1 METTK
6 NMSKLLIIEDSPL
19 IRKVIKHLAATELNC
34 EFDFAEDLAQT
45 RELIAKNDYF
55 LALADLNLPDAPNGE
70 VVQLTME
77 HGISTIV
84 LTGTSNEDL
93 RKKLL
98 AMGVL
103 DYIFKENRD
112 SYVSAIKLINQL
124 LLNKDIKVLVAD
136 DSKTLRTYIK
146 SQLSKLLYQVI
157 EAENGVEA
165 IKRLTQY
172 PEIGLLI
179 TDYNMPKM
187 NGIELI
193 RHVRQSRLRDEF
205 PIIGLSSSSDP
216 TLSARFIKHGAND
229 FLVTPFMQE
238 EFQWR
243 IIKAMEQIALI
254 NEIRDAA
261 NRDYLTKLYNRR
273 YFFNVGEKSL
283 SDAQANELNYTVAL
297 LDIDFFKKINDNY
310 GHDAGDAVLIEMAHI
325 LNKWFE
331 GMLVARYGGEEFIIV
346 LQTLDA
352 NKVNT
357 LLNSFREYVAKQEFD
372 VGEHTISFTVSLGV
386 ANNIKESL
394 LLDDLINCA
403 DVALY
408 QAKES
413 GRNAVIWEN
422 NPLGI

>member
-1 METTK
+1 
-6 NMSKLLIIEDSPL
+6 MSKLLIIEDSPL
-19 IRKVIKHLAATELNC
+19 IRKVIKHLAATELSC

-45 RELIAKNDYF
+45 KELIAKNDYF

-77 HGISTIV
+77 KGISTIV
-84 LTGTSNEDL
+84 LTATTNEEL

-98 AMGVL
+98 SMGVL

-124 LLNKDIKVLVAD
+124 ILNKDIKVLVAD
-136 DSKTLRTYIK
+136 DSKALRSYI
-146 SQLSKLLYQVI
+146 SAQLSKLLYQVV
-157 EAENGVEA
+157 EAENGVDA
-165 IKRLTQY
+165 IKRLTEH
-172 PEIGLLI
+172 PDIGLLI

-193 RHVRQSRLRDEF
+193 RHIRQSRLRDEF

-254 NEIRDAA
+254 REIRDAA

-273 YFFNVGEKSL
+273 YFFNTGEAAFEQ
-283 SDAQANELNYTVAL
+283 AQSENANFSVAL
-297 LDIDFFKKINDNY
+297 IDIDFFKKINDNY
-310 GHDAGDAVLIEMAHI
+310 GHDVGDAVLIEMAVV

-331 GMLVARYGGEEFIIV
+331 GMLVARYGGEEFIVVIQE
-346 LQTLDA
+346 LSA
-352 NKVNT
+352 SKVST
-357 LLNSFREYVAKQEFD
+357 LLNAFREYLASQQFD
-372 VGEHTISFTVSLGV
+372 IDAHTISFTASIGV
-386 ANNIKESL
+386 ANNINQVES
-394 LLDDLINCA
+394 LDDLINNA

-413 GRNAVIWEN
+413 GRNVVIWEN
-422 NPLGI
+422 DPVGFE

>member
-1 METTK
+1 
-6 NMSKLLIIEDSPL
+6 MSKLLIIEDSPL
-19 IRKVIKHLAATELNC
+19 IRKVIKHLASTELSC
-34 EFDFAEDLAQT
+34 EFDFAESFAQT
-45 RELIAKNDYF
+45 KELIANNDYF

-77 HGISTIV
+77 QGISTIV
-84 LTGTSNEDL
+84 LTATTNEEL

-124 LLNKDIKVLVAD
+124 ILNQDIKVLVAD
-136 DSKTLRTYIK
+136 DSKTLRGYIK

-165 IKRLTQY
+165 IKRLTEH
-172 PEIGLLI
+172 PDTGLLI

-205 PIIGLSSSSDP
+205 PIIGLSSSNDP

-254 NEIRDAA
+254 KEIRDAA

-273 YFFNVGEKSL
+273 YFFNVGEMAFEQAQ
-283 SDAQANELNYTVAL
+283 SDNSNFSVAL
-297 LDIDFFKKINDNY
+297 MDIDFFKKINDNY
-310 GHDAGDAVLIEMAHI
+310 GHDVGDAVLIEMAAV

-331 GMLVARYGGEEFIIV
+331 GMLVARYGGEEFIVVIKD
-346 LQTLDA
+346 LSA
-352 NKVNT
+352 SKVNT
-357 LLNSFREYVAKQEFD
+357 LLNAFREYTASQQFD
-372 VGEHTISFTVSLGV
+372 IDEHAINFTASIGV
-386 ANNIKESL
+386 ANNIGQVET
-394 LLDDLINCA
+394 LDDLINQA
-403 DVALY
+403 DIALY

-413 GRNAVIWEN
+413 GRNVVIWEN
-422 NPLGI
+422 EPLGFE

>member
-1 METTK
+1 
-6 NMSKLLIIEDSPL
+6 MSKLLIIEDSPL
-19 IRKVIKHLAATELNC
+19 IRKVIKHLAATELSC

-45 RELIAKNDYF
+45 KELIAKNDYF

-77 HGISTIV
+77 KGISTIV
-84 LTGTSNEDL
+84 LTATTNEEL

-98 AMGVL
+98 SMGVL

-124 LLNKDIKVLVAD
+124 ILNKDIKVLVAD
-136 DSKTLRTYIK
+136 DSKALRSYI
-146 SQLSKLLYQVI
+146 SAQLSKLLYQVV
-157 EAENGVEA
+157 EAENGVDA
-165 IKRLTQY
+165 IKRLTEH
-172 PEIGLLI
+172 PDIGLLI

-193 RHVRQSRLRDEF
+193 RHIRQSRLRDEF

-254 NEIRDAA
+254 REIRDAA

-273 YFFNVGEKSL
+273 YFFNTGEAAFEQ
-283 SDAQANELNYTVAL
+283 AQSENANFSVAL
-297 LDIDFFKKINDNY
+297 IDIDFFKKINDNY
-310 GHDAGDAVLIEMAHI
+310 GHDVGDAVLIEMAAV

-331 GMLVARYGGEEFIIV
+331 GMLVARYGGEEFIVVIQE
-346 LQTLDA
+346 LSA
-352 NKVNT
+352 SKVST
-357 LLNSFREYVAKQEFD
+357 LLNAFREYLASQQFD
-372 VGEHTISFTVSLGV
+372 IDAHTISFTASIGV
-386 ANNIKESL
+386 ANNINQVES
-394 LLDDLINCA
+394 LDDLINNA

-413 GRNAVIWEN
+413 GRNVVIWEN
-422 NPLGI
+422 DPVGFE

>member
-1 METTK
+1 
-6 NMSKLLIIEDSPL
+6 MSKLLIIEDSPL
-19 IRKVIKHLAATELNC
+19 IRKVIKHLAMTELSC
-34 EFDFAEDLAQT
+34 EFDFAQDLAQT
-45 RELIAKNDYF
+45 KELIAKNDYF
-55 LALADLNLPDAPNGE
+55 LALADLHLPDAPNGE
-70 VVQLTME
+70 VVELTME

-84 LTGTSNEDL
+84 LTATTNDEL

-112 SYVSAIKLINQL
+112 SYVTAIRFINQL
-124 LLNKDIKVLVAD
+124 ILNKDIKVLVAD
-136 DSKTLRTYIK
+136 DSHTLRGYV
-146 SQLSKLLYQVI
+146 SAQLSKLLYQVI

-165 IKRLTQY
+165 IKRLTEH
-172 PEIGLLI
+172 PEIELLI

-229 FLVTPFMQE
+229 FLVTPFVQE

-254 NEIRDAA
+254 KEIRDAA

-273 YFFNVGEKSL
+273 YFFNAGEKAL
-283 SDAQANELNYTVAL
+283 SCAQSASSHYAVAL

-310 GHDAGDAVLIEMAHI
+310 GHDVGDHVLIEMAAL

-346 LQTLDA
+346 IQDIDA
-352 NKVNT
+352 GKVNT
-357 LLNSFREYVAKQEFD
+357 LLNAFREYVADQQFFIDKN
-372 VGEHTISFTVSLGV
+372 TISFSVSIGV
-386 ANNIKESL
+386 ANNITQIKS
-394 LLDDLINCA
+394 LDDLINNA

-413 GRNAVIWEN
+413 GRNVVIWEN
-422 NPLGI
+422 EPLGFD

>member
-1 METTK
+1 
-6 NMSKLLIIEDSPL
+6 MSKLLIIEDSPL
-19 IRKVIKHLAATELNC
+19 IRKVIKHLTATELSC

-45 RELIAKNDYF
+45 KELIAKNDYF

-77 HGISTIV
+77 KGISTIV
-84 LTGTSNEDL
+84 LTATTNEDL

-98 AMGVL
+98 SMGVL

-112 SYVSAIKLINQL
+112 SYVSAIRLINQL
-124 LLNKDIKVLVAD
+124 ILNKDIKVLVAD
-136 DSKTLRTYIK
+136 DSKTLRSYI
-146 SQLSKLLYQVI
+146 SAQLSKLLYQVV
-157 EAENGVEA
+157 EAENGVDA
-165 IKRLTQY
+165 IKRLT
-172 PEIGLLI
+172 EHSDIELLI

-205 PIIGLSSSSDP
+205 PIIGLSSSNDP

-254 NEIRDAA
+254 REIRDAA

-273 YFFNVGEKSL
+273 YFFNTGEAAFEQ
-283 SDAQANELNYTVAL
+283 AQTENSNFSVAL
-297 LDIDFFKKINDNY
+297 MDIDFFKKINDNY
-310 GHDAGDAVLIEMAHI
+310 GHDVGDAVLIEMAAV
-325 LNKWFE
+325 LNKWFD
-331 GMLVARYGGEEFIIV
+331 GMLVARYGGEEFIVVIQE
-346 LQTLDA
+346 LSA

-357 LLNSFREYVAKQEFD
+357 LLNAFRDFLASQQFEID
-372 VGEHTISFTVSLGV
+372 EHTISFTASIGV
-386 ANNIKESL
+386 ANNIGQVE
-394 LLDDLINCA
+394 LLDDLINNA

-413 GRNAVIWEN
+413 GRNVVIWEN
-422 NPLGI
+422 DPLGFD

>member
-1 METTK
+1 
-6 NMSKLLIIEDSPL
+6 MSKLLIIEDSPL
-19 IRKVIKHLAATELNC
+19 IRKVIKHLAATELSC

-45 RELIAKNDYF
+45 KELIAKNDYF

-77 HGISTIV
+77 KGISTIV
-84 LTGTSNEDL
+84 LTATTNEEL

-98 AMGVL
+98 SMGVL

-124 LLNKDIKVLVAD
+124 ILNKDIKVLVAD
-136 DSKTLRTYIK
+136 DSRTLRSYI
-146 SQLSKLLYQVI
+146 SAQLSKLLYQVV
-157 EAENGVEA
+157 EAENGVDA
-165 IKRLTQY
+165 IKRLT
-172 PEIGLLI
+172 EHTDIELLI

-205 PIIGLSSSSDP
+205 PIIGLSSSNDP

-254 NEIRDAA
+254 REIRDAA

-273 YFFNVGEKSL
+273 YFFNTGETAFEQ
-283 SDAQANELNYTVAL
+283 AQSENSNFSVAL
-297 LDIDFFKKINDNY
+297 MDIDFFKKINDNY
-310 GHDAGDAVLIEMAHI
+310 GHDVGDAVLIEMAAV
-325 LNKWFE
+325 LNKWFD
-331 GMLVARYGGEEFIIV
+331 GMLVARYGGEEFIVVIQE
-346 LQTLDA
+346 LNA
-352 NKVNT
+352 SKVNT
-357 LLNSFREYVAKQEFD
+357 LLNAFRDFLASQQFD
-372 VGEHTISFTVSLGV
+372 IDEHTISFTASIGV
-386 ANNIKESL
+386 ANNIGQVE
-394 LLDDLINCA
+394 LLDDLINNA

-413 GRNAVIWEN
+413 GRNVVIWEN
-422 NPLGI
+422 DPLGFD

>member
-1 METTK
+1 
-6 NMSKLLIIEDSPL
+6 MSKLLIIEDSPL
-19 IRKVIKHLAATELNC
+19 IRKVIKHLAATELSC

-45 RELIAKNDYF
+45 KELIAKNDYF

-77 HGISTIV
+77 KGISTIV
-84 LTGTSNEDL
+84 LTATTNEEL

-98 AMGVL
+98 SMGVL

-124 LLNKDIKVLVAD
+124 ILNKDIKVLVAD
-136 DSKTLRTYIK
+136 DSKTLRSYI
-146 SQLSKLLYQVI
+146 SAQLSKLLYQVV
-157 EAENGVEA
+157 EAENGVDA
-165 IKRLTQY
+165 IKRLT
-172 PEIGLLI
+172 EHTDIELLI

-205 PIIGLSSSSDP
+205 PIIGLSSSNDP

-254 NEIRDAA
+254 REIRDAA

-273 YFFNVGEKSL
+273 YFFNTGEAAFEQ
-283 SDAQANELNYTVAL
+283 AQSENSNFSVAL
-297 LDIDFFKKINDNY
+297 MDIDFFKKINDNY
-310 GHDAGDAVLIEMAHI
+310 GHDVGDAVLIEMAAV
-325 LNKWFE
+325 LNKWFD
-331 GMLVARYGGEEFIIV
+331 GMLVARYGGEEFIVVIQE
-346 LQTLDA
+346 LNA
-352 NKVNT
+352 SKVNT
-357 LLNSFREYVAKQEFD
+357 LLNAFREFLASQQFD
-372 VGEHTISFTVSLGV
+372 IDEHTISFTASIGV
-386 ANNIKESL
+386 ANNIGQVE
-394 LLDDLINCA
+394 LLDDLINNA

-413 GRNAVIWEN
+413 GRNVVIWEN
-422 NPLGI
+422 EPLGFD